1 MRAIISASIV
11 SLIPCLFLLVVL
23 LRLASA
29 VLCTSG
35 ASGADPEAR
44 EKRARTAE
52 TLLLRVWLTDYKTFR
67 GTNWSPRVAQLQHDG
82 QRDHGDTD
90 AYLAQ
95 KIGERTWQS
104 LHTA

>member
-1 MRAIISASIV
+1 M
-11 SLIPCLFLLVVL
+11 L

-52 TLLLRVWLTDYKTFR
+52 TLVLRVWLTDYKTFR

-82 QRDHGDTD
+82 QRHHGDTD

-95 KIGERTWQS
+95 KIGERRRKC
-104 LHTA
+104 LYKA